1 MYESFFGLS
10 GLPFK
15 ITPDDRVFFGGA
27 QRQEMLDALLYTI
40 ERGEGL
46 ITVIGEVG
54 IGKTTLARAL
64 VKKFPE
70 SVQII
75 SIFMPNVQ
83 PLDMLYMI
91 AQSIHL
97 DVAPHQPKFAILEQ
111 LRGYFV
117 KQHELGKH
125 TLLLIDEAQTM
136 PVETLE
142 ELRLLSNMQTDDF
155 KLLQIL
161 LFGQPELETMLN
173 LPNVRQVRD
182 RIVYHIGIQ
191 PFSVEEVADYL
202 EFRMKMVGYKG
213 ERFFS
218 PEVAQ
223 AIFDVTKGFPRAVN
237 RVADQALM
245 SAFAQQVKE
254 ITVNHI
260 QAPIVASTI
269 HFIEHKLKL
278 KNIVLV
284 VGLMLVTLLLGYV
297 LGSYLNM
304 HSSGKLKN
312 DASVTGT
319 QSTEAPAI
327 KSELEAPASSE
338 LSATPSPSLVETKKT
353 SDNAAST
360 AQVVQSADKKQG
372 GEQTTVSSANVNA
385 SAKATAIEKEVALV
399 KTVAVSKDWD
409 KKHQNTLKKLQVLAQ
424 QGKFTI
430 QVMSDPW
437 RLRDVFVARTRT
449 IVEDFPE
456 ADHFIIDYVLPD
468 GRPRIA
474 LLYGVYDDAEQA
486 QAALASLTASGKNY
500 QPVVIGFKKAYL
512 HMSASNALTLE

>member
-70 SVQII
+70 SVHII

-161 LFGQPELETMLN
+161 LFGQPELETILN
-173 LPNVRQVRD
+173 SPNVRQVRD

-191 PFSVEEVADYL
+191 PFSPEEVADYL

-269 HFIEHKLKL
+269 HFIEHKAKL
-278 KNIVLV
+278 KNIALV

-297 LGSYLNM
+297 LGSYLNI
-304 HSSGKLKN
+304 HSLGKLKN

-319 QSTEAPAI
+319 ASTETPAV
-327 KSELEAPASSE
+327 KSELEVPATSE
-338 LSATPSPSLVETKKT
+338 LSEPSSPSLVDTKKT
-353 SDNAAST
+353 ADNAASPV
-360 AQVVQSADKKQG
+360 QVAPGTNTKQ
-372 GEQTTVSSANVNA
+372 GEQTAVNIVKVNPP
-385 SAKATAIEKEVALV
+385 AKAPAVEKEVAAV
-399 KTVAVSKDWD
+399 KKVAVSKDWD
-409 KKHQNTLKKLQVLAQ
+409 KKHQDTLKKLQILAQ

-449 IVEDFPE
+449 IIEDFPE

-474 LLYGVYDDAEQA
+474 LLYGVYDDVEQA
-486 QAALASLTASGKNY
+486 QAALTSLTASGKNY

-512 HMSASNALTLE
+512 HMSASNALMME

>member
-161 LFGQPELETMLN
+161 LFG
-173 LPNVRQVRD
+173 
-182 RIVYHIGIQ
+182 
-191 PFSVEEVADYL
+191 
-202 EFRMKMVGYKG
+202 
-213 ERFFS
+213 
-218 PEVAQ
+218 
-223 AIFDVTKGFPRAVN
+223 
-237 RVADQALM
+237 
-245 SAFAQQVKE
+245 
-254 ITVNHI
+254 
-260 QAPIVASTI
+260 
-269 HFIEHKLKL
+269 
-278 KNIVLV
+278 
-284 VGLMLVTLLLGYV
+284 
-297 LGSYLNM
+297 
-304 HSSGKLKN
+304 
-312 DASVTGT
+312 
-319 QSTEAPAI
+319 
-327 KSELEAPASSE
+327 
-338 LSATPSPSLVETKKT
+338 
-353 SDNAAST
+353 
-360 AQVVQSADKKQG
+360 
-372 GEQTTVSSANVNA
+372 
-385 SAKATAIEKEVALV
+385 
-399 KTVAVSKDWD
+399 
-409 KKHQNTLKKLQVLAQ
+409 
-424 QGKFTI
+424 
-430 QVMSDPW
+430 
-437 RLRDVFVARTRT
+437 
-449 IVEDFPE
+449 
-456 ADHFIIDYVLPD
+456 
-468 GRPRIA
+468 
-474 LLYGVYDDAEQA
+474 
-486 QAALASLTASGKNY
+486 
-500 QPVVIGFKKAYL
+500 
-512 HMSASNALTLE
+512 